1 MVAKHLFYTK
11 NPLVTVAMALYSDD
25 WADFEDSA
33 QADSS
38 ASAHAAYGAPPL
50 ATVQTVST
58 KVPPSFD
65 GRSSWFAYEEAT
77 DGWCDVTELDAEK
90 RGPALGNRLEGDAS
104 VYRAPLAKE
113 LLRDAAGGVADF
125 KRELRPHFV
134 KGNQSVF
141 LWRFFQLFK
150 AYRGQQGML
159 QWIGRM
165 SVLRKRLTE
174 AWMDLFE
181 PGAVENPVF
190 LREESG
196 SHPGSRRPVAP
207 NRRRAP

>member
-1 MVAKHLFYTK
+1 MRRCVLAGVTVEDPHEPLHVVAKHLFYAK

-65 GRSSWFAYEEAT
+65 GRSSWFAYEEAI
-77 DGWCDVTELDAEK
+77 DDWCDVTELDAEK
-90 RGPALGNRLEGDAS
+90 RGPALRNRLEGDAS
-104 VYRAPLAKE
+104 VYRTLLDRE
-113 LLRDAAGGVADF
+113 LLRNAAGGVAYF

-134 KGNQSVF
+134 KGN
-141 LWRFFQLFK
+141 
-150 AYRGQQGML
+150 
-159 QWIGRM
+159 
-165 SVLRKRLTE
+165 
-174 AWMDLFE
+174 
-181 PGAVENPVF
+181 
-190 LREESG
+190 
-196 SHPGSRRPVAP
+196 
-207 NRRRAP
+207 